1 MRSACRFL
9 SAFLA
14 ACCTFGAAADT
25 TVKELTHVKGQG
37 ESILQGL
44 GIVMGLPGTG
54 DSGKDAPLA
63 RPLARILE
71 NNFNPSGD
79 LKELAGFKSSALV
92 MVTCVTPAVAARADD
107 KFDVTVTVIGGA
119 SSLKGGVLYLTPLT
133 EARPGGMTYAV
144 AYGKVELEDA
154 SIVTTGKVRDGGRI
168 IRDLPAMP
176 IESTFD
182 LVIDPQAAGWSACK
196 IIASVINENA
206 QPQGPAIAFAID
218 ERTVRVSIP
227 EHERSN
233 KAKFID
239 TVMSAPVPTS
249 LLELTA
255 MVICNE
261 RSGVIVVT
269 GDVEIS
275 PGIISHKDLVISTTI
290 PAPKPTAI
298 DPLVERSRYVKLD
311 THNRAKEQARL
322 ADLMSAFK
330 QLDIPPS
337 QQIEVLQL
345 LHKTGRLHAKLVM
358 E

>member
-1 MRSACRFL
+1 MRIACRFL
-9 SAFLA
+9 PAFLA
-14 ACCTFGAAADT
+14 ATCMFGASADT
-25 TVKELTHVKGQG
+25 TVKELTHIKGQG

-44 GIVMGLPGTG
+44 GLVMGLPGTG

-63 RPLARILE
+63 RPLARVLE
-71 NNFNPSGD
+71 NNFNPTGD
-79 LKELAGFKSSALV
+79 LRELSPFKSSALV

-107 KFDVTVTVIGGA
+107 KYDVTVTVIGGA
-119 SSLKGGVLYLTPLT
+119 SSIKGGVLYLTPLT
-133 EARPGGMTYAV
+133 EPRPGGVTYAI
-144 AYGKVELEDA
+144 AAGKVELEDP
-154 SIVTTGKVRDGGRI
+154 SISTTGKVRDGARI
-168 IRDLPAMP
+168 IRDLPTMP
-176 IESTFD
+176 VESTFD
-182 LVIDPQAAGWSACK
+182 LVIDPQVAGWSACK
-196 IIASVINENA
+196 ILASVINENA

-218 ERTVRVSIP
+218 ERTVRVTIP
-227 EHERSN
+227 EHERVS

-249 LLELTA
+249 LLELA
-255 MVICNE
+255 AVVICNQ

-275 PGIISHKDLVISTTI
+275 PGIISHKDLVITTTI
-290 PAPKPTAI
+290 PAPKPSAV
-298 DPLVERSRYVKLD
+298 DPLVERSRYVKID
-311 THNRAKEQARL
+311 THNRPKEQARL
-322 ADLMSAFK
+322 ADLMGAFK